1 MEESACCTAE
11 VTFHWIRLQQVDS
24 TQIVQTSTKAS
35 NLNQKWSRIRIR
47 ISGLIL
53 IRIRISAASLTKCCG
68 FITLSASAISLSVV
82 KIGRWEML
90 NKSEIHYSAMA
101 REVKKSNPESVS
113 GTGSPPQV
121 NQFFR
126 LVGKIITA
134 NFNEIGPLF
143 LQ

>member
-1 MEESACCTAE
+1 
-11 VTFHWIRLQQVDS
+11 
-24 TQIVQTSTKAS
+24 
-35 NLNQKWSRIRIR
+35 
-47 ISGLIL
+47 
-53 IRIRISAASLTKCCG
+53 
-68 FITLSASAISLSVV
+68 
-82 KIGRWEML
+82 ML